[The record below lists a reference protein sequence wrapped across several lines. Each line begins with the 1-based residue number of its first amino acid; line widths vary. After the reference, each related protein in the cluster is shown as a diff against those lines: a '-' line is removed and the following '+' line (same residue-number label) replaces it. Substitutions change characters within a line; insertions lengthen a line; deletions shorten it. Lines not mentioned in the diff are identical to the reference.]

1 MSQQL
6 LASLPVNSSL
16 TLPSSNVPSYSS
28 LSEGQNNAL
37 FYTMLLNDIKKP
49 TYNVRLKVTISGQ
62 GINLRTKESYQPRP
76 IYLAYNVPLT
86 LTGADLAEYFHP
98 DNLEFSGISK
108 QAYLING
115 QLPEG
120 VYSVCIEAYDYQPF
134 QEQAVSN
141 NACAIGLVQEQDPPV
156 ILSPIGGLTA
166 ISPQHYNITWQS
178 RHISTFPVEYE
189 LSIYEYITGFT
200 PDQILK
206 LTPPVFRTTTM
217 ATSYLYGPADPLLR
231 EGKNYIILVQAR
243 NINRASNVFKNNGF
257 SEFEV
262 FSVLSCIPNDH
273 CNDGDPCTSP
283 DIYDDVCNCIG
294 TPLPDSDG
302 DGICDIQDDTP
313 NCAVGFPCDDNDE
326 CTINDVYF
334 VNSSGVCDCAGTASG
349 DSDGDGI
356 CDAVDDT
363 PNCAVGLPCDD
374 SDGCTLGDLYVLNS
388 EGVCDC
394 IGVPSGDVDADG
406 VCDYYDICPN
416 GDDNL
421 DFDNDCI
428 PDACDEC
435 VEGAMCDDQN
445 DCTINDTYTILAD
458 GSCSCEGEI
467 TNDSD
472 NDGLCDAIDDNP
484 NCAEGISCDDG
495 NECTIGDVYMINS
508 EGECECL
515 GILTGDSDGDGICD
529 ALDDTPYCP
538 VGKPCDDGNPCTE
551 NDIFYLIDGVCIC
564 QGTIVPVPTVTV
576 SIQSVDPYPFN
587 VAESGEVAR
596 FKASIAP
603 EGGGAY
609 PAVTSYNWGLSS
621 NTSTPTIT
629 PVGAVAGDGLTQQEI
644 EVAWVNTTDY
654 PAVETVNLDI
664 HFVGGCQL
672 AATAHNIVVKKEV
685 CQVGEACDDGLPC
698 TFNDTYQLDE
708 NGNCICS
715 GTDSGDAD
723 MDGICDSDD
732 ECPYGDDNI
741 DFDNDNLADAC
752 DDCVEG
758 APCDDND
765 PTTINDVY
773 VLKVGIPNPPP
784 AWADDPCECIGTPV
798 PCTGDADLDGVC
810 DEDDLCPG
818 SNDLI
823 DSDGDGIPDGCDECE
838 GSIDAI
844 DVDVDGIPDGCDDQM
859 DCEDRAVTLMYTE
872 VEIPQQKCVYCTNIR
887 PVSMGADYHF
897 FLEEVN
903 VTLPDGT
910 EIALSSYPDYF
921 DFPYGSI
928 SVICSTYGIS
938 CMNDFVSSLES
949 WLSDNGYAGT
959 GYASY
964 NEAAGYCQS
973 SNRTLY
979 IVYSDITFSSI
990 RIKGEQTNT
999 IYEQDFVES
1008 NCIDNGSVLVE
1019 TLTAGLQQPCTNA
1032 TYEWNTGAT
1041 TPSIEI
1047 SQDIEDYS
1055 VTVTCADDS
1064 MTCVYSSDY
1073 HNHCIGGFPC
1083 DDLDDCTINDTM
1095 NEFCDCVGEYSG
1107 DSDGDGVCDT
1117 EDLCPDENDYIDL
1130 NDDGIPDCMDCIPG
1144 SICDDGNPCTFP
1156 DVYDVNCNCFGKYQ
1170 DEDGDGVCDE
1180 EDQCPGFPDYIDV
1193 DQDGVPDGC
1202 DEFDCLDG
1210 SELYPSCELVKNYC
1224 ACSGAE
1230 LIDLRAVSAV
1240 YAELFAGII
1249 QLDGS
1254 DSDVII
1260 SGDETLDEEI
1270 LYNDEVFQNP
1280 YTDAEI
1286 AQIIPLGTTSL
1297 TDNNND
1303 GIYDQLVDSDGDG
1316 VCNLFDICPGN
1327 PDFEDIDSD
1336 GDGEP
1341 DGFRIA
1347 NDNDGNCLP
1356 DNCNDCHPYNNPSLV
1371 PDFAMIVMHMFN
1383 LECNSNDDCSDG
1395 TGVLNCDCECETL
1408 IIDSDGDGICD
1419 EDDDCPGGDNNLDD
1433 DNDGIPNGC
1442 DPTPCGENIS
1452 CVDGDSCTIGDVW
1465 MLNENG
1471 ICECTGTTV
1480 PDADGDGTCDLFD
1493 LCEGE
1498 DDSMDDDED
1507 GVPNGCD
1514 LCDND
1519 EYGGNL
1525 GDPCDDGDECTIL
1538 DQLRIL
1544 TDTEGNEYCD
1554 CAGIWIDSDND
1565 SVCDANDA
1573 CEGWD
1578 DLDDYDLD
1586 GEPDGC
1592 DPPYYEIGCPKDAYI
1607 VHENFPGLIMIFDI
1621 NDVTEDQLPNPIGI
1635 DILVTAGSSQ
1645 DAIMSYNQVAISSF
1659 QTVDNQIHVFYG
1671 IENLD
1676 SEIMQNATNYVTT
1689 ISYSDHQTCVYDLFK
1704 GFLEDL
1710 NPNGLGNEM
1719 TFECPNEFYTHP
1731 ENNVFAFNVPFND
1744 QVNISNLPSQIHIN
1758 CVFSDG
1764 SSVNE
1769 TYDITSVEVQTINTG
1784 KVFVLSTSFTPPVND
1799 LSGISGTISFSNG
1812 LDCSYSTG
1820 NIVVNPGGCYTGQ
1833 PCDDGDPITHSDTYD
1848 VNCNCVGILGH
1859 DLDGDGEHDSVDGC
1873 PEGSDEDLDGNGVP
1887 DLCECPAPV
1896 IISTEVVTGNDI
1908 KITLEENGEH
1918 ASYIVV
1924 FQGEEDAEPTT
1935 LNGPGGTVSTQP
1947 ITIPNVA
1954 TNTNYQITISA
1965 ICYTGYESAS
1975 ASTQIN
1981 VPVSEI
1987 DFDCGEESDI
1997 NSTNTTPLDNLL
2009 TGDIVIAGD
2018 FSVNISN
2025 ITNTCG
2031 PGEFTGTGY
2040 MEVPYFNSAQVNVTF
2055 TCAQIGIA
2063 DDGSYYLIGGSMVV
2077 TGAGIEVI
2085 SEEVADLLGNIV
2097 NTLEDIDDVLGQVEE
2112 ALEQLEL
2119 VAGAINDLG
2128 DYFANGHDALE
2139 DILSIANQ
2147 LPYLPESAT
2156 TTLQNALDC
2165 FESMEDNSNIDNC
2178 VTLYQTG
2185 IQELQDA
2192 IDELYNADYQVIF
2205 KENDE
2210 QAYGFDGKDPD
2221 ISAHINNYNL
2231 LTINEEEYYVAWKS
2245 VKTGQNDKVDATL
2258 KDESALPNTLTF
2270 EDQNQQ
2276 PIPTTIEGN
2285 KASLTVHS
2293 TLLHEDVH
2301 EIFAVDK
2308 DGDEVHLAGKLNIVS
2323 YDEKALNVVIVP
2335 VNNTAYPTTD
2345 LAAALN
2351 DIYSPAVV
2359 HATVNTLPNFSI
2371 PGFSNAM
2378 PNVPSGWLSAYT
2390 DDMNTVIN
2398 AFKNDPSAAT
2408 IEENTYYLFV
2418 VNAAADNDV
2427 IGYMPY
2433 NKQFGFIYANN
2444 LENDAALFSKAV
2456 AHELGH
2462 GAFLLRH
2469 TFTDYPAL
2477 TSGST
2482 SNLMDYSRGTI
2493 LRHYQWKSI
2502 HNPQAAIFNNGD
2514 DEDGQYTTINVM
2526 NQLREADFDNDNG
2539 TFTFVTPAGTP
2550 ITLPENTTEIAL
2562 YTGDALNPVY
2572 SSCDIDKYVIPAFG
2586 SLKYFVQDGKT
2597 FFASYNC
2604 DVTKFTRYKTS
2615 DGEIY
2620 YDNYTKDLNLTSLN
2634 AVVGFPCVSDSR
2646 IIFQLGKIDVSSGLG
2661 ISAGVIPNQ
2670 SNSYTGEGNRKQFHY
2685 LVEKNITAELEVF
2698 SEPHPAYSD
2707 EAKQFLDIASN
2718 LANCGS
2724 STAMYIFAHAHQITK
2739 YPGFISIKDCLN
2751 QTDENLSK
2759 TISDIKDALEY
2770 QYQSALLSP
2779 SGVEYPNT
2787 ISIGEL
2793 FLKPEIDT
2801 WEQNKGSIYE
2811 HFSETKA
2818 NEWNDNFF
2826 NGLTEDEEGANILI
2840 NKIKKW
2846 KNSGCVFAELTPN
2859 QRKKALRVLSKGTL
2873 QGQSIFNAYKGY
2885 EENIFNFILGTTP
2898 ENQYPSI
2905 LNAFKENNYALFFEV
2920 AQKMDAGFDPYIGHL
2935 TMMLLTTD
2943 FKSGN
2948 CSIGTDG
2955 KLYCDINDQGS
2966 NLQEGHFLT
2975 QNYLPFFPEHCY
2987 NSYYIYDANNNIPGE
3002 INLES
3007 IHVIDATST
3016 CSSVIGVTGA
3026 NTTGAPFDYVGIY
3039 FAEEASFNTPDTLIT
3054 INAGDILILP
3064 YCFVDLIFNK
3074 FNANETNFKVRTFF
3088 DIVAIATV
3096 GFTGTASMGIKFLSY
3111 ADAAYGTVDLF
3122 IMAPDAYDAGLG
3134 GETALA
3140 QDIHDLW
3147 NAAGI
3152 VLAAANATGLI
3163 EVTSQFVKK
3172 FNFDKVKQTYLNLQS
3187 QGVNAAEDFKF
3198 LLKNTYNKL
3207 KNIPNG
3213 VNPNEWGR
3221 MLNNLKAQIA
3231 GIEANKAFVPA
3242 PGFNSNISVH
3252 ITNNHWSTIVIDN
3265 VIYAIGSGEF
3275 VDDVYHLKP
3284 IVWIDDLTDYEPIGT
3299 FQNYKYIDQQ
3309 NEPNFGN
3316 LEVYRNINDPSDIQ
3330 IRNIPLNVNTWD
3342 LPEFVS
3348 LFNSKGWDWS
3358 NFTQN
3363 FADIFVKTLSKTQ
3376 QDELIT
3382 IMSQWDEGT
3391 DGLNTFITFRN
3402 DVLNKFQFRE
3412 HLKAFP
3418 KNTKAWKS
3426 LNDLL
3431 PQVHIVQRTNIDLLK
3446 LFGHEGVTNIVDN
3459 LNDALKG
3466 QFFDNLLINHPNK
3479 LVTANAEIV
3488 HAASKEQY
3496 LHYLLNLGTDL
3507 EAYYSPFKLYGYK
3520 SNNRSWSWYLNN
3532 LNTKDFLKV
3541 GLEGYEGMKYEDVID
3556 IVLNSG
3562 QYSGMSKSDAYM
3574 AFSYTTNY
3582 FYGTVNDWIRLNQ
3595 NAPLRTII
3603 VNAAVESL
3611 SKLPKFSSNTVFYRG
3626 IKIENGEDLQ
3636 AFLNRYAQG
3645 NDVTEDFF
3653 QSVATNVEDSFIGRP
3668 GYNIEFTIY
3677 GKVNT
3682 NSECRNIHD
3691 FAMGKYWNQPNNRT
3705 LSEGVF
3711 LPGTTLK
3718 VVNAFP
3724 AENGIYRFILAE
3736 Q

>member
-1 MSQQL
+1 MTSRTLFALIFILGMSQQL

-16 TLPSSNVPSYSS
+16 TLPSSNVPSFSS

-49 TYNVRLKVTISGQ
+49 TYTVRLKVTISGQ
-62 GINLRTKESYQPRP
+62 GISLRTKESYQPRP

-156 ILSPIGGLTA
+156 ILSPVGGLTA

-189 LSIYEYITGFT
+189 LSIYEYIAGFT

-243 NINRASNVFKNNGF
+243 NINRANNVFKNNGF

-262 FSVLSCIPNDH
+262 FSILSCIPNDH
-273 CNDGDPCTSP
+273 CNDGNPCTSP

-294 TPLPDSDG
+294 TPLPDTDG

-326 CTINDVYF
+326 CTINDVYV
-334 VNSSGVCDCAGTASG
+334 VNAADECVCEGTASG

-356 CDAVDDT
+356 CDAVDDS
-363 PNCAVGLPCDD
+363 PNCAEGLPCDD
-374 SDGCTLGDLYVLNS
+374 GDGCTLGDLYVLNS
-388 EGVCDC
+388 EGGCDC
-394 IGVPSGDVDADG
+394 IGVPSGDIDADG

-428 PDACDEC
+428 PDACDDC

-472 NDGLCDAIDDNP
+472 NDGICDAIDDNP

-495 NECTIGDVYMINS
+495 NDCTIGDVYMINS
-508 EGECECL
+508 EGECECQ

-551 NDIFYLIDGVCIC
+551 NDVFFLIDGICIC

-576 SIQSVDPYPFN
+576 SIQSVDSYPFN
-587 VAESGEVAR
+587 VVESGEIAR
-596 FKASIAP
+596 FKASVAP

-609 PAVTSYNWGLSS
+609 PAVTSYNWSLSN

-672 AATAHNIVVKKEV
+672 AATAHNIAVKKEV
-685 CQVGEACDDGLPC
+685 CQVGESCDDGLPC
-698 TFNDTYQLDE
+698 TFNDIYQLDE

-732 ECPYGDDNI
+732 DCPYGDDNI

-773 VLKVGIPNPPP
+773 VLKVGIPSPPP

-823 DSDGDGIPDGCDECE
+823 DTDGDGVPNGCDECE

-844 DVDVDGIPDGCDDQM
+844 DVDGDGIPDGCDDQM

-872 VEIPQQKCVYCTNIR
+872 VEIPQQQCKYCNNLT
-887 PVSMGADYHF
+887 PLPSSPPSGDYFYDLEDVSIS
-897 FLEEVN
+897 
-903 VTLPDGT
+903 LPDGST
-910 EIALSSYPDYF
+910 ENLSSYPSYF
-921 DFPYGSI
+921 DFPYCTSHLLSCITSGQTYI
-928 SVICSTYGIS
+928 S
-938 CMNDFVSSLES
+938 DFVSSLNT
-949 WLSDNGYAGT
+949 WLSDHGYSGSAVYYQSGGLPCYMAG
-959 GYASY
+959 
-964 NEAAGYCQS
+964 
-973 SNRTLY
+973 RTLH
-979 IVYSDITFSSI
+979 ILNSDIEFSKMTI
-990 RIKGEQTNT
+990 RGSVTNT
-999 IYEQDFVES
+999 LFEQDFLEN
-1008 NCIDNGSVLVE
+1008 NCIDNGSIFVE
-1019 TLTAGLQQPCTNA
+1019 TLAAGLQQPCTNT

-1041 TPSIEI
+1041 TPAIQI

-1055 VTVTCADDS
+1055 VTVTCNDNS

-1095 NEFCDCVGEYSG
+1095 NELCDCVGEYSG

-1117 EDLCPDENDYIDL
+1117 EDLCPGENDYIDL
-1130 NDDGIPDCMDCIPG
+1130 NGDGIPDCMDCIPG

-1156 DVYDVNCNCFGKYQ
+1156 DVYDVNCNCFAKYQ
-1170 DEDGDGVCDE
+1170 DEDGDGVCDA

-1202 DEFDCLDG
+1202 DVFDCLDG
-1210 SELYPSCELVKNYC
+1210 SEQYPSCELVKNYC

-1230 LIDLRAVSAV
+1230 LIDLRAVSAI

-1260 SGDETLDEEI
+1260 SGDETLDEAI

-1395 TGVLNCDCECETL
+1395 TGILNCDCECETL
-1408 IIDSDGDGICD
+1408 IVDSDGDGICD

-1452 CVDGDSCTIGDVW
+1452 CDDEDDCTIGDVW

-1480 PDADGDGTCDLFD
+1480 PDTDNDGTCDPFD

-1498 DDSMDDDED
+1498 DDNMDGDND
-1507 GVPNGCD
+1507 GVPDGCD
-1514 LCDND
+1514 LCDNNQ
-1519 EYGGNL
+1519 YSGNL

-1538 DQLRIL
+1538 DQLRIF
-1544 TDTEGNEYCD
+1544 TDAEGNEYCD

-1578 DLDDYDLD
+1578 DLDDYDND

-1592 DPPYYEIGCPKDAYI
+1592 DPPYYEIGCPQDAYI

-1645 DAIMSYNQVAISSF
+1645 DAILSYNQVAISSF

-1769 TYDITSVEVQTINTG
+1769 TYDITSVEVQTINIG

-1896 IISTEVVTGNDI
+1896 ILSTEVVTGNDI

-1924 FQGEEDAEPTT
+1924 FQGEEDTEPTT

-1947 ITIPNVA
+1947 IIIPNVA
-1954 TNTNYQITISA
+1954 TNTNYQISISA
-1965 ICYTGYESAS
+1965 ICHTGYESAS

-1987 DFDCGEESDI
+1987 DFDCGEQSDI

-2018 FSVNISN
+2018 FSVNVSN

-2085 SEEVADLLGNIV
+2085 SEEVADLLSNIV

-2112 ALEQLEL
+2112 ALGQLEL
-2119 VAGAINDLG
+2119 VAEGVNTLDE
-2128 DYFANGHDALE
+2128 YFANGHTALT
-2139 DILSIANQ
+2139 DLISITEQ
-2147 LPYLPESAT
+2147 LPYLPENAT
-2156 TTLQNALDC
+2156 STLEEALDC
-2165 FESMEDNSNIDNC
+2165 FENLENNEGIDDC
-2178 VTLYQTG
+2178 KDLYQTG

-2205 KENDE
+2205 KKYEE

-2258 KDESALPNTLTF
+2258 KDGSSLPSTLTF
-2270 EDQNQQ
+2270 EDHNQQ
-2276 PIPTTIEGN
+2276 AIPTTIEGN
-2285 KASLTVHS
+2285 KVTLTIPAGNI
-2293 TLLHEDVH
+2293 HEEVH
-2301 EIFAVDK
+2301 EVFAVDK
-2308 DGDEVHLAGKLNIVS
+2308 DGDEVHLAGKLNVVS
-2323 YDEKALNVVIVP
+2323 YNSKPLTIKIVP
-2335 VNNTAYPTTD
+2335 VNPQSLSNVSILTAGLQEKLQTIFD
-2345 LAAALN
+2345 Q
-2351 DIYSPAVV
+2351 AVV
-2359 HATVNTLPNFSI
+2359 SVDVELLTEGVTVSTFDNVLNEDETGIL
-2371 PGFSNAM
+2371 SNYD
-2378 PNVPSGWLSAYT
+2378 PEQKE
-2390 DDMNTVIN
+2390 IIQ
-2398 AFKNDPSAAT
+2398 AFKN
-2408 IEENTYYLFV
+2408 EYVLEVGTYYMFLVNDAVSDQLLGAMPFNKGFGFV
-2418 VNAAADNDV
+2418 VLSHHNTAD
-2427 IGYMPY
+2427 
-2433 NKQFGFIYANN
+2433 QLART
-2444 LENDAALFSKAV
+2444 V

-2462 GAFLLRH
+2462 GAFILQH
-2469 TFTDYPAL
+2469 TFEEYSFDPNL
-2477 TSGST
+2477 GQGQSN
-2482 SNLMDYSRGTI
+2482 NLMDYGIGTL
-2493 LRHYQWKSI
+2493 LRKYQWDRIHTPVSHFGLFDENGESQSSSLFFVPSGMDFVTNTYNIDANPNSPISFLTPSGVAIKSGSISKVYYTSSGYGYVEKFEDSNNKVYVAFYTDPIPSGPRQFRGYIPKDI
-2502 HNPQAAIFNNGD
+2502 HDQLAKEDPSAMTSNYSLITSNGGYFSDFTFTEQGEQVKAKGYKPHSDGLNLFETCKCTFTWNNPTKGD
-2514 DEDGQYTTINVM
+2514 DISGSVIPGTGNKVYIPYFDTNLTYSQSCESSSDCPDANELLSGTGEYLYEQLIPYLGANNTQEDLLALANYISIKLKDKDFAFYHYANLFDEDFHGYYYGHGDNEYSQTEILYETFEANPPNITPLSTTIIQYFIN
-2526 NQLREADFDNDNG
+2526 NEIFSISAFIGADGLFTCMGCKEEDRKASRDYEIVFSTVNLWSYPSNYNDNSADYTKPFGNGFEKYEYSFADITKRYEIFQQGYPNYFKTVINEFEGNGKAEPISVSDHSNQYVAQFG
-2539 TFTFVTPAGTP
+2539 TSSGVFLWAAFYAEGLSDFTEAGLAYSAIRYGSKLFKAIPDPAKKNWWQKAVSAIRKLFNSRVDNFINQMDNGGVKNFAN
-2550 ITLPENTTEIAL
+2550 TLKNNDNVAL
-2562 YTGDALNPVY
+2562 TH
-2572 SSCDIDKYVIPAFG
+2572 KYA
-2586 SLKYFVQDGKT
+2586 DE
-2597 FFASYNC
+2597 
-2604 DVTKFTRYKTS
+2604 TS
-2615 DGEIY
+2615 DGIETLELRSHRQGGGDNGSYEVVAQIKNIGNQETLIINVSDINNSVTGKETLIKSVHVKSSDGSYLADVKMVELEDGRVFFKKADADALWNRINDYPQLKAYLDNNFNNLQKFDFSNDFAGNSSDVLAKLAKFEENPEGMVNAWEKLHTLLPNNLIHFAKKLDHLRFFENTDVQNTLEWITQNRNNLFTIY
-2620 YDNYTKDLNLTSLN
+2620 PNLT
-2634 AVVGFPCVSDSR
+2634 
-2646 IIFQLGKIDVSSGLG
+2646 
-2661 ISAGVIPNQ
+2661 
-2670 SNSYTGEGNRKQFHY
+2670 
-2685 LVEKNITAELEVF
+2685 
-2698 SEPHPAYSD
+2698 
-2707 EAKQFLDIASN
+2707 
-2718 LANCGS
+2718 
-2724 STAMYIFAHAHQITK
+2724 
-2739 YPGFISIKDCLN
+2739 
-2751 QTDENLSK
+2751 
-2759 TISDIKDALEY
+2759 
-2770 QYQSALLSP
+2770 
-2779 SGVEYPNT
+2779 
-2787 ISIGEL
+2787 
-2793 FLKPEIDT
+2793 
-2801 WEQNKGSIYE
+2801 
-2811 HFSETKA
+2811 
-2818 NEWNDNFF
+2818 
-2826 NGLTEDEEGANILI
+2826 
-2840 NKIKKW
+2840 
-2846 KNSGCVFAELTPN
+2846 
-2859 QRKKALRVLSKGTL
+2859 
-2873 QGQSIFNAYKGY
+2873 
-2885 EENIFNFILGTTP
+2885 
-2898 ENQYPSI
+2898 
-2905 LNAFKENNYALFFEV
+2905 
-2920 AQKMDAGFDPYIGHL
+2920 
-2935 TMMLLTTD
+2935 
-2943 FKSGN
+2943 
-2948 CSIGTDG
+2948 
-2955 KLYCDINDQGS
+2955 
-2966 NLQEGHFLT
+2966 
-2975 QNYLPFFPEHCY
+2975 
-2987 NSYYIYDANNNIPGE
+2987 PGE
-3002 INLES
+3002 ITALSHYTTTEGYQLNFWLRGEPVLPNITWSDEHAIRLRDFMDSAMNKLPPATPPSLSHYFRGVGDVESNILKDLEINETYTPPNYWSASYDEGVS
-3007 IHVIDATST
+3007 IGFTQNNGGDVLVAIEP
-3016 CSSVIGVTGA
+3016 A
-3026 NTTGAPFDYVGIY
+3026 NTTAVNITPFSQADFEGELLYKRN
-3039 FAEEASFNTPDTLIT
+3039 S
-3054 INAGDILILP
+3054 
-3064 YCFVDLIFNK
+3064 
-3074 FNANETNFKVRTFF
+3074 TF
-3088 DIVAIATV
+3088 T
-3096 GFTGTASMGIKFLSY
+3096 
-3111 ADAAYGTVDLF
+3111 
-3122 IMAPDAYDAGLG
+3122 
-3134 GETALA
+3134 
-3140 QDIHDLW
+3140 
-3147 NAAGI
+3147 
-3152 VLAAANATGLI
+3152 
-3163 EVTSQFVKK
+3163 KK
-3172 FNFDKVKQTYLNLQS
+3172 NQIPNFD
-3187 QGVNAAEDFKF
+3187 
-3198 LLKNTYNKL
+3198 
-3207 KNIPNG
+3207 
-3213 VNPNEWGR
+3213 NP
-3221 MLNNLKAQIA
+3221 
-3231 GIEANKAFVPA
+3231 GI
-3242 PGFNSNISVH
+3242 
-3252 ITNNHWSTIVIDN
+3252 T
-3265 VIYAIGSGEF
+3265 
-3275 VDDVYHLKP
+3275 
-3284 IVWIDDLTDYEPIGT
+3284 
-3299 FQNYKYIDQQ
+3299 
-3309 NEPNFGN
+3309 
-3316 LEVYRNINDPSDIQ
+3316 
-3330 IRNIPLNVNTWD
+3330 
-3342 LPEFVS
+3342 
-3348 LFNSKGWDWS
+3348 
-3358 NFTQN
+3358 
-3363 FADIFVKTLSKTQ
+3363 
-3376 QDELIT
+3376 
-3382 IMSQWDEGT
+3382 
-3391 DGLNTFITFRN
+3391 
-3402 DVLNKFQFRE
+3402 
-3412 HLKAFP
+3412 
-3418 KNTKAWKS
+3418 
-3426 LNDLL
+3426 
-3431 PQVHIVQRTNIDLLK
+3431 
-3446 LFGHEGVTNIVDN
+3446 
-3459 LNDALKG
+3459 
-3466 QFFDNLLINHPNK
+3466 
-3479 LVTANAEIV
+3479 
-3488 HAASKEQY
+3488 
-3496 LHYLLNLGTDL
+3496 
-3507 EAYYSPFKLYGYK
+3507 
-3520 SNNRSWSWYLNN
+3520 
-3532 LNTKDFLKV
+3532 
-3541 GLEGYEGMKYEDVID
+3541 DVI
-3556 IVLNSG
+3556 
-3562 QYSGMSKSDAYM
+3562 
-3574 AFSYTTNY
+3574 
-3582 FYGTVNDWIRLNQ
+3582 
-3595 NAPLRTII
+3595 
-3603 VNAAVESL
+3603 
-3611 SKLPKFSSNTVFYRG
+3611 
-3626 IKIENGEDLQ
+3626 
-3636 AFLNRYAQG
+3636 
-3645 NDVTEDFF
+3645 
-3653 QSVATNVEDSFIGRP
+3653 
-3668 GYNIEFTIY
+3668 
-3677 GKVNT
+3677 
-3682 NSECRNIHD
+3682 
-3691 FAMGKYWNQPNNRT
+3691 
-3705 LSEGVF
+3705 
-3711 LPGTTLK
+3711 LK
-3718 VVNAFP
+3718 
-3724 AENGIYRFILAE
+3724 